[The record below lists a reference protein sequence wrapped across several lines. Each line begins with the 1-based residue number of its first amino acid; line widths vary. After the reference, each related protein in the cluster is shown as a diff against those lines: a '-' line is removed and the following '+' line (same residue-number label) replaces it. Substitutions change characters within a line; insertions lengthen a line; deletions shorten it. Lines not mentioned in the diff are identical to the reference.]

1 MNKDTIKQLDTR
13 EQCRQ
18 KLPIFYGS
26 RDNYIHGLKEVVN
39 NAVDEITNNFKKG
52 EITVNLNE
60 DLETIE
66 VTDTGR
72 GIPLLDETNGKANYE
87 LLFETLFAGTNY
99 SNEENGK
106 IATGTN
112 GVGTCVLNHTSE
124 LFMVESFRNGKH
136 QKVTYKNGGQEREV
150 TEEKCDKSLHGT
162 TFTFKLDREVYTNTK
177 YTKEEVEQVVK
188 NISAT
193 APTIN
198 FTFKHG
204 EYVEEYQF
212 KSIVDFAKEEW
223 KDLTSRIIS
232 GDEIEYGDEG
242 ETNHIKIAF
251 ATSTEPNQKTFLNCN
266 YLPEHGK
273 IYDGIVNGTKL
284 FVNRLIRSKKVKANG
299 SVSNEDIIDSLSF
312 IVSMRS
318 VKVEYANQT
327 KLSTNK
333 ELYKSIAQKQ
343 IQVELEDLSKSN
355 ASQFKKII
363 DHILTVQKHNEKNTK
378 AKQKLKKALTEK
390 VDNISNKV
398 ANLVDCKEHGEHS
411 ELYVA
416 EGNSALGSIVMSR
429 DANFQAC
436 YPLRGKILNCLK
448 TKDYDTIFKN
458 QVIMDLVKTLGCGVE
473 ADKKNKDLENFD
485 MKNLRYGNIFIA
497 TDMDE
502 DGKQIACLILTMFYR
517 LMPTLLKEG
526 RIHLV
531 ITPLYEIKLKDDEMV
546 YVYSEQEKEE
556 ALAKYGTKVRNIA
569 RAKGLGELDADVM
582 AETGLNPETRNTIQ
596 VVIEEQENMEKAFEV
611 WMDTEIGQRREI
623 IESELKYYLGD
634 LD

>member
-1 MNKDTIKQLDTR
+1 MNKDTIKQLNTR
-13 EQCRQ
+13 EQCRE

-52 EITVNLNE
+52 EITVTLNE

-66 VTDTGR
+66 VIDTGR
-72 GIPLLDETNGKANYE
+72 GIPLLDETNGKVNYE

-99 SNEENGK
+99 SNEESGK

-136 QKVTYKNGGQEREV
+136 QKITYKNGGQEREV
-150 TEEKCDKSLHGT
+150 SEEKCDKNLHGT
-162 TFTFKLDREVYTNTK
+162 TFTFKLDGDVYTNTK

-193 APTIN
+193 APTVK

-232 GDEIEYGDEG
+232 GDEVEYGDEG

-284 FVNRLIRSKKVKANG
+284 FVNRLIRAKKVKANG

-398 ANLVDCKEHGEHS
+398 ANLVDCEIHGKDA
-411 ELYVA
+411 ELFIC
-416 EGNSALGSIVMSR
+416 EGNSAMGSVVLAR
-429 DANFQAC
+429 NAQFQSAFAI
-436 YPLRGKILNCLK
+436 RGKILNCLK
-448 TKDYDTIFKN
+448 EQDLTKILSNK
-458 QVIMDLVKTLGCGVE
+458 LVVDIIKILGCGIE
-473 ADKKNKDLENFD
+473 ATDKKNKDFD
-485 MKNLRYGNIFIA
+485 SFNKENLRYGKIMLTA
-497 TDMDE
+497 DADA
-502 DGKQIACLILTMFYR
+502 DGQSILCLLLTLLYRLIPSLILDGMVY
-517 LMPTLLKEG
+517 
-526 RIHLV
+526 IVH
-531 ITPLYEIKLKDDEMV
+531 TPLYEVKMKDDSMV
-546 YVYSEQEKEE
+546 YLFSETEKNEK
-556 ALAKYGTKVRNIA
+556 LHTLDYKSVA
-569 RAKGLGELDADVM
+569 RCKGLGELEAQTMKDCGM
-582 AETGLNPETRNTIQ
+582 NPETRIVTK
-596 VVIEEQENMEKAFEV
+596 VTVEDVLLMQEAFRI
-611 WMDTEIGQRREI
+611 WMDSEVAPRREI
-623 IESELKYYLGD
+623 IETELVNYLD
-634 LD
+634 SVD